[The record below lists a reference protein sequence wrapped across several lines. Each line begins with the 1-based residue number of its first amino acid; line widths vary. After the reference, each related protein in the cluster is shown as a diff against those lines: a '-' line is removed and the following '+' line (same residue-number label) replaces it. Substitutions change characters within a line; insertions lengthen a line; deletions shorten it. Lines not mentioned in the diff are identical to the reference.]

1 MVKKERAAARKVKDK
16 WKAKTWYT
24 LHAPEMF
31 NRVAL
36 GETPA
41 EEAEKLLGRV
51 TEVTVQDITG
61 DFSKMHIKL
70 MFQADDIKGTEV
82 NTHFVG
88 HDMTSDYIRRLTRR
102 KRSRVDG
109 VIDVTAKDGARL
121 RVKPMA
127 ITDRRIQSSK
137 QSAIRSA
144 MYQVVSDM
152 ASRATLGDLVKA
164 IISGE
169 MAKNIST
176 ACKPVQPVFKVEV
189 RRSEVV
195 QPGRPVEATTAAPV
209 AAPTAAEAV
218 PAEAAP
224 SEATAEGGETLGVV
238 PEELSEES
246 EEIPREEESEEIPP
260 EEEQGEEPESEE
272 DREG

>member
-1 MVKKERAAARKVKDK
+1 MAAKKERATARKVKDK
-16 WKAKTWYT
+16 WKAKAWYT

-31 NRVAL
+31 NRAVL
-36 GETPA
+36 GESPA
-41 EEAEKLLGRV
+41 EEVQKLVGRV

-70 MFQADDIKGTEV
+70 LFQADGIQGTEV
-82 NTHFVG
+82 NTHFIG

-109 VIDVTAKDGARL
+109 VVDVTTRDGTRL

-137 QSAIRSA
+137 QSAIRAA
-144 MYQVVSDM
+144 MYRVVGDM
-152 ASRATLGDLVKA
+152 AARSTLGDVVKA

-169 MAKNIST
+169 MAKSISN
-176 ACKPVQPVFKVEV
+176 ACKPIQPVFKVEV

-195 QPGRPVEATTAAPV
+195 QLGAPAAPGQAA
-209 AAPTAAEAV
+209 AAPATAGEAPAEPSPPVAEAPSA
-218 PAEAAP
+218 PASPAGPA
-224 SEATAEGGETLGVV
+224 
-238 PEELSEES
+238 PEELPEEV
-246 EEIPREEESEEIPP
+246 IPEESEEIPP
-260 EEEQGEEPESEE
+260 EEEEKEEE
-272 DREG
+272 REG